1 MSKRQILYVV
11 LSFAVTL
18 ILVLA
23 MVAVIIITDKPQ
35 VEIVWQKGQQ
45 AEQAAEN
52 RKKGKWEDKEK
63 DAIRLV
69 RKLEVPAPPDKDNP
83 RRKDDESTISINDLS
98 RKGFFEETFNLTGHE
113 KIGWTAKYLKDSYY
127 FVSYRYKDELV
138 YTGPTWLV
146 DVKKQVV
153 MPKDAMALATLSPG
167 SAEAREYNKVEQQVI
182 SSIINHTFPGG
193 INLGGIM
200 LIHFA
205 ELPSKRDTD
214 HILGWTVVHEYDD
227 IYTAFFQWVDDGE
240 ITYAEF
246 EFDLGEKALRGKN
259 LQAANIMQ
267 IGRDFEQT
275 SPVKILPTTYNPDAS
290 NPASRWT
297 GASRKACSNPQ
308 YKDQCN
314 ALATILQDRELV
326 TALEWLLTASVDDP
340 EKFEACKEDR
350 RCRWKPERLDEGKYR
365 IHYEYNLDANAD
377 AKKAQTVTWDVN
389 LKAKNNQIV
398 PQTKLSD
405 MAYRAVHPHTNL
417 ENAEKP
423 KAPVPEGG

>member
-1 MSKRQILYVV
+1 MTKRQILYMV

-18 ILVLA
+18 ILILA
-23 MVAVIIITDKPQ
+23 LVAIIIITDKPK
-35 VEIVWQKGQQ
+35 VEIVFKKGTQAQQ
-45 AEQAAEN
+45 TGPGRQ
-52 RKKGKWEDKEK
+52 KGKWEDKEK

-83 RRKDDESTISINDLS
+83 RRKDEEARISINDLT
-98 RKGFFEETFNLTGHE
+98 RQGFFESTFNLGGLE
-113 KIGWTAKYLKDSYY
+113 KVGWTARYLKDSYY
-127 FVSYRYKDELV
+127 FVSYRFKDQLV

-146 DVKKQVV
+146 DVKKQSV
-153 MPKDAMALATLSPG
+153 MPKDAMALATLNPG
-167 SAEAREYNKVEQQVI
+167 SAEAREYSKVEQQVI
-182 SSIINHTFPGG
+182 SAITNHTFPGG

-200 LIHFA
+200 LIHFS
-205 ELPSKRDTD
+205 ELPSRREGD

-246 EFDLGEKALRGKN
+246 EFDLGDKALRGKN

-267 IGRDFEQT
+267 KGRDFEQA

-297 GASRKACSNPQ
+297 GASRKACSAPQ
-308 YKDQCN
+308 YKDQCE

-340 EKFEACKEDR
+340 DKFEVCKEDR

-365 IHYEYNLDANAD
+365 IHYEYNLDAEGD
-377 AKKAQTVTWDVN
+377 DKTTHTVTWDVN
-389 LKAKNNQIV
+389 LKSKEGRIV
-398 PQTKLSD
+398 PQTRLSD
-405 MAYRAVHPHTNL
+405 MAYRAVHSRATLLGVTQP
-417 ENAEKP
+417 KP
-423 KAPVPEGG
+423 AEGGG